1 MSLLIQTIAFNH
13 DPNSESTDAVNI
25 RLNRDNYLAS
35 PEWIR
40 EISQKF
46 GDSRAAYS
54 IASTSGQT
62 LTIEVTIARTDQNLS
77 TATIRAIESSGLFA
91 NVEATPVAFP
101 EDEISVM
108 LNLENVLIGNTGV
121 GFWDI
126 TWVWEFLNANGVWEK
141 FDKTNHRIYAL
152 LDLPFYPWVHQS
164 QDDDESQLV
173 WTEVLDHSCAWA
185 AGAKSMHEA
194 AYLITHNV
202 FHSLGQFLC
211 YDCPDGSS
219 LLVSSNTFLC
229 TEVLQI
235 IADATEYMPVN
246 CVDCA
251 TLLVT
256 FANAVGC
263 QLECSRI
270 GMNFPLNR
278 IRLIGRGIWMNGC
291 SNIQGYFTYHEFA
304 LSWNADTA
312 DSVYD
317 ACLEVDM
324 DADPANPPV
333 VPLLPAGIP
342 FSKYK
347 SMLIAAGTISRVVDG
362 ISTFR
367 KVT

>member
-1 MSLLIQTIAFNH
+1 MSLHIQTIAFNH
-13 DPNSESTDAVNI
+13 NPDSESTDAVNI
-25 RLNRDNYLAS
+25 RLNRDNYLTS

-40 EISQKF
+40 GISQTF
-46 GDSRAAYS
+46 SDSRAAYS

-62 LTIEVTIARTDQNLS
+62 LTIEVTIARTDQSLS
-77 TATIRAIESSGLFA
+77 TATIRAIESSGQFA
-91 NVEATPVAFP
+91 NVEATPAAFS

-108 LNLENVLIGNTGV
+108 MNLENVQIGNTGV
-121 GFWDI
+121 GVWDI
-126 TWVWEFLNANGVWEK
+126 TWVWEFLDTNGAWVE
-141 FDKTNHRIYAL
+141 FDKTKHRIYAL
-152 LDLPFYPWVHQS
+152 LDLPFYPWEYQP

-173 WTEVLDHSCAWA
+173 WTEVLDHSCTWA
-185 AGAKSMHEA
+185 AGAKTMHEA
-194 AYLITHNV
+194 AYHITHNI
-202 FHSLGQFLC
+202 FHTLGQILS
-211 YDCPDGSS
+211 YDCPNGMS
-219 LLVSSNTFLC
+219 LLVSSNNFLC
-229 TEVLQI
+229 TEALQI
-235 IADATEYMPVN
+235 IADATGRMPVN

-278 IRLIGRGIWMNGC
+278 ILLIGRGIWRYGC
-291 SNIQGYFTYHEFA
+291 SNTQGYFTYHEFA

-342 FSKYK
+342 FSKYE
-347 SMLIAAGTISRVVDG
+347 SMLIAAGTRSRVVDG